1 VVVVYLL
8 RVQII
13 VDKFTLLLE
22 SNSRREKIT
31 FVVVWIL
38 NVSQNLKSR
47 RLVPKVRVLLEGSGN
62 FRNGFW

>member
-38 NVSQNLKSR
+38 NVSQNLMSR